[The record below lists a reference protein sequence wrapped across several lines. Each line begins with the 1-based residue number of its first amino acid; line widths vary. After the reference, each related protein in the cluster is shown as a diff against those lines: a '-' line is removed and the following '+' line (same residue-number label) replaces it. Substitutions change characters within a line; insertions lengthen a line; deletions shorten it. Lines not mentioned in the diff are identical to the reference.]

1 VCEEREKS
9 TEYRKKMRSVRRSI
23 FLIVA
28 VLVAIGIVMIYSA
41 SAIYADAKTQDSLY
55 YLKRHFVY
63 LAVGMILMF
72 AAMGTDI
79 DALRK
84 YAKPA
89 ALLAAILLVLVLIPH
104 IGRETAGARRWFKF
118 GPFNF
123 QPSEFAKIAVI
134 IYIADLVARKQKD
147 LKNFFYGFLPPMII
161 VGLMVG
167 LTLLEPDLGTAVTI
181 FLIAIL
187 MLYVGG
193 VRGAHIAAS
202 VLASL
207 PVLYILLFSVPYRK
221 KRMMAFLNPW
231 ADKRGTGFQI
241 IQSFIALG
249 SGGLFGVGLGQ
260 SRQKLFYLPAS
271 HTDFIFSIIGEE
283 LGFVGAAS
291 IIALFALFVWQGMKV
306 AFRAQDAF
314 EKLLALGIVSLVAI
328 EAIINIGVTAGALPT
343 KGLPLPFISYG
354 GSGLI
359 FHLAAVGLLLNV
371 AKRCE
376 TCQ

>member
-1 VCEEREKS
+1 
-9 TEYRKKMRSVRRSI
+9 MRNVRRSI

-28 VLVAIGIVMIYSA
+28 VLIAIGIIMIYSA
-41 SAIYADAKTQDSLY
+41 SAIYADSKLHDSLY

-63 LAVGMILMF
+63 LAVGLIMMF
-72 AAMGTDI
+72 AAMGADI

-89 ALLAAILLVLVLIPH
+89 AIIAAVLLLLVLIPH

-123 QPSEFAKIAVI
+123 QPSEFAKIAVMV
-134 IYIADLVARKQKD
+134 YVADLVARRQKD
-147 LKNFFYGFLPPMII
+147 LKSFVYGFMPPMII
-161 VGLMVG
+161 VGGIVG

-181 FLIAIL
+181 FVIAVL

-193 VRGAHIAAS
+193 VRGSHIMAS
-202 VLASL
+202 ILASL
-207 PVLYILLFSVPYRK
+207 PVLYVLLFSVPYRK

-291 IIALFALFVWQGMKV
+291 IVALFGLFVWQGMKV
-306 AFRAQDAF
+306 AFRAQDTF
-314 EKLLALGIVSLVAI
+314 EKLLALGIISLIAV

-359 FHLAAVGLLLNV
+359 FHLAAVGLLLNI
-371 AKRCE
+371 AKRSE
-376 TCQ
+376 ACQ

>member
-1 VCEEREKS
+1 
-9 TEYRKKMRSVRRSI
+9 MRSVRRSI